1 MSQTQTVTT
10 PAAADAL
17 ALGSGI
23 PAAPPFCPP
32 WQKFRSPATNPPGF
46 WTAVGHDIW
55 TGGLVMQLGTPAHPS
70 TAPLTFGSLSA
81 GYFWQGYLCA
91 GWHSLTVRFQL
102 GPVSLG
108 AHGGSVSGKVFASL
122 GGPSELPL
130 RERVNFYRS
139 AAAASGACIYL
150 TINAYLENPGTYKMY
165 LGGQI
170 DSQYA
175 CAASPY
181 GEIIVSRTEVTHCGP
196 AFQALGAAQGVA
208 PEGLLEAQP
217 AEAFDEKAVQLIDIN
232 PEKEPRAIPVV
243 QGV

>member
-1 MSQTQTVTT
+1 MSQQQTAVAT
-10 PAAADAL
+10 PTADAL
-17 ALGSGI
+17 AAIGSGV

-55 TGGLVMQLGTPAHPS
+55 TGGLVMQLGTAAHPS

-108 AHGGSVSGKVFASL
+108 PHGGSVSGKVFASL

-181 GEIIVSRTEVTHCGP
+181 GEIIVARTEVNHCGP
-196 AFQALGAAQGVA
+196 AFQAAGAAQGVA
-208 PEGLLEAQP
+208 PVEALELQP
-217 AEAFDEKAVQLIDIN
+217 FREKDVKLFDIN
-232 PEKEPRAIPVV
+232 PEKEPRVAPFV